1 MAEEK
6 ERVWND
12 LELYIIENLK
22 EKAMYD
28 DGNFLTRVD
37 ILKRLRQGQYIPVD
51 EMKAG
56 GTNTTRFQN
65 YIELLRREGL
75 DIGKGDAEYGYK
87 MPLPERSAS
96 YRELIIFRRSKK

>member
-12 LELYIIENLK
+12 LELYIIEDRA
-22 EKAMYD
+22 EKSLYD
-28 DGNFLTRVD
+28 DRDFKTRVD
-37 ILKRLRQGQYIPVD
+37 ILRRLRLGQYIPVD

-56 GTNTTRFQN
+56 GTNTIRFQN

-87 MPLPERSAS
+87 MPLPKGNAP